1 MEPAAAVAPPLRQA
15 AAVPPP
21 PRLGEMLSYK
31 ENRGG
36 PGGHV
41 LFDMVF
47 SPDGSTGRWQ
57 EQHQPYH
64 PTRMDWYQ
72 LGGESS

>member
-1 MEPAAAVAPPLRQA
+1 MQ
-15 AAVPPP
+15 
-21 PRLGEMLSYK
+21 SYK
-31 ENRGG
+31 NRGG